1 VKDLKN
7 KKSAL
12 DFLLLI
18 FSSFFRRLWVAIPVI
33 ALIASWRLVPQEGIL
48 LTPLMFRVLVLIGSI
63 LLVLILSTGY
73 QGWLIYQKPFTRL
86 RVVGFQKCDDYGGD
100 RVFLLEGNIGVA
112 QGTVLEL
119 KRFHAGV
126 EVTMALVGII
136 EENSKGQYQA
146 IPIWISPGHLLELR
160 TGQLPYSEIE
170 AEPSVKL
177 RTLEKAK
184 DEIKKYGDTGE
195 IKKYGDTYEYE

>member
-1 VKDLKN
+1 MKN
-7 KKSAL
+7 KKSPT

-18 FSSFFRRLWVAIPVI
+18 FSSFFRRLWVAIPII

-86 RVVGFQKCDDYGGD
+86 RIVGFQKCGDYGGD

-119 KRFHAGV
+119 KTFSAGV
-126 EVTMALVGII
+126 EITMALVEIK

-146 IPIWISPGHLLELR
+146 IPIWASPGPLWDLR
-160 TGQLPYSEIE
+160 RGQLAYSEIE
-170 AEPSVKL
+170 VEPSVKMP
-177 RTLEKAK
+177 TLKRAK
-184 DEIKKYGDTGE
+184 DEIMEYGNEDKIKKYGDAHE
-195 IKKYGDTYEYE
+195 HE

>member
-1 VKDLKN
+1 MKDLKN
-7 KKSAL
+7 KKSPA

-18 FSSFFRRLWVAIPVI
+18 FSSFFRQLWVTIPVI
-33 ALIASWRLVPQEGIL
+33 ASIASWLFVSREGIL
-48 LTPLMFRVLVLIGSI
+48 LTHLMFGILVLIGST
-63 LLVLILSTGY
+63 LLVFTLSTGY

-86 RVVGFQKCDDYGGD
+86 RIVGFQKCDDYGGD
-100 RVFLLEGNIGVA
+100 HVFLLEGNIGVA

-119 KRFHAGV
+119 KRFHTGV

-146 IPIWISPGHLLELR
+146 IPIWIPPVHLLDLV
-160 TGQLPYSEIE
+160 TGQLAYSEIE
-170 AEPSVKL
+170 VESSVKML
-177 RTLEKAK
+177 TIQKVK

-195 IKKYGDTYEYE
+195 IKKYGDTHEHE